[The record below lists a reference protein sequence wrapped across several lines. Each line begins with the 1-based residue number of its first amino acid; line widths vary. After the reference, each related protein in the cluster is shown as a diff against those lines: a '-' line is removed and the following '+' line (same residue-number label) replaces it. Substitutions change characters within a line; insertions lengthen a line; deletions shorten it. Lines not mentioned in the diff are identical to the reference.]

1 MHYSNQMDNIHLVH
15 VFIVVKL
22 SNPKKPKNKNK
33 IFTYTF
39 SLQHNFNGSC
49 GFLHS
54 SMSVCPTEW
63 VGEPKTSEEEKQEE
77 QQLIRSSTD
86 FQIIWIWFSMLFR
99 LLTKSIMACR

>member
-1 MHYSNQMDNIHLVH
+1 MDDIHLAH
-15 VFIVVKL
+15 VFIVVKV
-22 SNPKKPKNKNK
+22 SNPQKKA
-33 IFTYTF
+33 FTYTL

-63 VGEPKTSEEEKQEE
+63 VGEPNTSEEEKQEE

-86 FQIIWIWFSMLFR
+86 CQIIWIWFAMLFR
-99 LLTKSIMACR
+99 LLTKNIVACR